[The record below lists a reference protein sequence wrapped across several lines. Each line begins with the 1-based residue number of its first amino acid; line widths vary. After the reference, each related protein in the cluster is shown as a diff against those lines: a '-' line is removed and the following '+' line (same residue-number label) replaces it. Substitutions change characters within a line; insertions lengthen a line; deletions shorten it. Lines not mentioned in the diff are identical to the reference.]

1 MAFGSD
7 MFDPVKLIITLAAT
21 DSESHLEVLS
31 ELAEVLMDEE
41 KVTRLIEA
49 NSSQAFYDELTK
61 EG

>member
-1 MAFGSD
+1 
-7 MFDPVKLIITLAAT
+7 MFDPVKLVITLAAT